1 MLCRRMRLTERHLQ
15 PPREPLEGPIV
26 RPCTVRKLMNLEP
39 ARSAGG
45 AGVGDPSTTNN
56 AIPPTTITIPTGDHT
71 TGPGCFEEQ
80 PRGRKPPDG
89 PKTPLMIVNLNIP
102 PGTETL
108 APKSA
113 SRTERTK
120 LPHFCLQY
128 RNLTRLCSAPP
139 GSTSNAVGTGC
150 AATGGGPGTTTT
162 TTSQIPQIF
171 IQSFELQDRR
181 AVDGQGP
188 VAGDGVQD
196 GNSASNGQQYNI
208 ITENDED
215 TFATLL
221 LENISNISLEMIQR
235 HQQKLLGT
243 AGSSMTD
250 GQLQTGASGASATC
264 FQHVEGCSSMDRTDS
279 KTSADGVVCGAMLD
293 MRMDSTEEHGAGQ
306 REGSGRADYG
316 NLRGSGTQDGID
328 EPLSD
333 IPAGYRSLCYR
344 TPSPKTRQI
353 IRVDIVTSRE
363 KY

>member
-15 PPREPLEGPIV
+15 PPREPLDGPIV
-26 RPCTVRKLMNLEP
+26 RPCTARKLMNLD
-39 ARSAGG
+39 AGPNTG
-45 AGVGDPSTTNN
+45 GTIAGNSPVH
-56 AIPPTTITIPTGDHT
+56 TTITIPTGDDGGT
-71 TGPGCFEEQ
+71 NGEGQPFS
-80 PRGRKPPDG
+80 PRGRKAGDG

-113 SRTERTK
+113 SRSERHK
-120 LPHFCLQY
+120 LPHFCMQY
-128 RNLTRLCSAPP
+128 RNLGRLCSAPP
-139 GSTSNAVGTGC
+139 GCAGTTGVPTVVGTSG
-150 AATGGGPGTTTT
+150 TGSGL
-162 TTSQIPQIF
+162 IPQIF

-181 AVDGQGP
+181 AADGQG
-188 VAGDGVQD
+188 GQTDDSGQQ
-196 GNSASNGQQYNI
+196 SSQQYNI

-221 LENISNISLEMIQR
+221 LDNISNISLEMIQR

-243 AGSSMTD
+243 TASSITE
-250 GQLQTGASGASATC
+250 GGPLVTGATGSATC
-264 FQHVEGCSSMDRTDS
+264 FQHVEGCSSMERTES
-279 KTSADGVVCGAMLD
+279 KTSTEGLLPLDG
-293 MRMDSTEEHGAGQ
+293 RMDSLEERDRQPSRGQ
-306 REGSGRADYG
+306 SAPGPSADRLAVTQEGPEDQ
-316 NLRGSGTQDGID
+316 NT
-328 EPLSD
+328 D

>member
-26 RPCTVRKLMNLEP
+26 RPCTVRKLMNLGQ
-39 ARSAGG
+39 ARCNG
-45 AGVGDPSTTNN
+45 GVGGELCTTN
-56 AIPPTTITIPTGDHT
+56 AIPPTTITIPTGDA
-71 TGPGCFEEQ
+71 TGLGFEEQ

-139 GSTSNAVGTGC
+139 GA
-150 AATGGGPGTTTT
+150 TTTT
-162 TTSQIPQIF
+162 TTNTVGPGTATGGPGAPTQIPQIF

-181 AVDGQGP
+181 AVDGQGQ
-188 VAGDGVQD
+188 VAGDGAQD
-196 GNSASNGQQYNI
+196 GNSGNDGQQYNI

-250 GQLQTGASGASATC
+250 GQLQTGASGASAAC

-279 KTSADGVVCGAMLD
+279 KTSADGVVCGALD
-293 MRMDSTEEHGAGQ
+293 MRLDSTEERGGALP
-306 REGSGRADYG
+306 REGSGRAEYG
-316 NLRGSGTQDGID
+316 NVRGGTQDGID

>member
-15 PPREPLEGPIV
+15 PPREPAEGPIV
-26 RPCTVRKLMNLEP
+26 RPCTVRKLMNLGV
-39 ARSAGG
+39 AGSSATG
-45 AGVGDPSTTNN
+45 APGITTN
-56 AIPPTTITIPTGDHT
+56 AIGHHHTTITIPTGDAT
-71 TGPGCFEEQ
+71 RPCCEEQ
-80 PRGRKPPDG
+80 QCSPRGRKPTDG

-128 RNLTRLCSAPP
+128 RNLSRLCSAPP
-139 GSTSNAVGTGC
+139 GGVTATVPGAAPGVTSH
-150 AATGGGPGTTTT
+150 
-162 TTSQIPQIF
+162 QIPQIF

-181 AVDGQGP
+181 AADGQGAA
-188 VAGDGVQD
+188 AGGE
-196 GNSASNGQQYNI
+196 AGQEGSSSSQAYNI

-243 AGSSMTD
+243 AGSSQTEA
-250 GQLQTGASGASATC
+250 QLQTGGTSGTG

-279 KTSADGVVCGAMLD
+279 KTSADVATGLD
-293 MRMDSTEEHGAGQ
+293 MRMDSAEDRALGGAVS
-306 REGSGRADYG
+306 EGGGRRPEFAS
-316 NLRGSGTQDGID
+316 LRSTTQDGID
-328 EPLSD
+328 EPLDD

>member
-26 RPCTVRKLMNLEP
+26 RPCTARKLMNLDT
-39 ARSAGG
+39 ATSHSNHSTNTTAT
-45 AGVGDPSTTNN
+45 TTND
-56 AIPPTTITIPTGDHT
+56 ASSTPHPTITIPTGDDAGT
-71 TGPGCFEEQ
+71 TCEGQPFS
-80 PRGRKPPDG
+80 PRGRKLPEG
-89 PKTPLMIVNLNIP
+89 PKTPLVIVNLNIP

-113 SRTERTK
+113 SRSERHK
-120 LPHFCLQY
+120 LPHFCMQY
-128 RNLTRLCSAPP
+128 RNLGRLCSAPP
-139 GSTSNAVGTGC
+139 GCAGAGVPTVVGT
-150 AATGGGPGTTTT
+150 AGPASGL
-162 TTSQIPQIF
+162 IPQIF

-181 AVDGQGP
+181 AADGPAGAADHDQQQGS
-188 VAGDGVQD
+188 QR
-196 GNSASNGQQYNI
+196 YNI

-221 LENISNISLEMIQR
+221 LDNISNISLEMIQR

-243 AGSSMTD
+243 TASSITESP
-250 GQLQTGASGASATC
+250 LVTGVTGSATC
-264 FQHVEGCSSMDRTDS
+264 FQHVEGCSSMERTES
-279 KTSADGVVCGAMLD
+279 KTSTEGLLPLDG
-293 MRMDSTEEHGAGQ
+293 RMDSHDERDRQASRGQ
-306 REGSGRADYG
+306 SASGPTNDRLAVTPEAVDDQ
-316 NLRGSGTQDGID
+316 N
-328 EPLSD
+328 PD

>member
-26 RPCTVRKLMNLEP
+26 RPCTTRKLMNLG
-39 ARSAGG
+39 AGG
-45 AGVGDPSTTNN
+45 NACSATGPGTTTN
-56 AIPPTTITIPTGDHT
+56 AIGHTTITIPTGDAT
-71 TGPGCFEEQ
+71 RACCEEQ
-80 PRGRKPPDG
+80 QCSPRGRKPTDG

-128 RNLTRLCSAPP
+128 RNLSRLCSAPP
-139 GSTSNAVGTGC
+139 GGATATVPGAAPGVTSH
-150 AATGGGPGTTTT
+150 
-162 TTSQIPQIF
+162 QIPQIF

-181 AVDGQGP
+181 ATDGQGTAA
-188 VAGDGVQD
+188 AGE
-196 GNSASNGQQYNI
+196 AGQEGRSSSQAYNI

-243 AGSSMTD
+243 AGSSLTEA
-250 GQLQTGASGASATC
+250 QLQTGTGTGTC

-279 KTSADGVVCGAMLD
+279 KTSADVATGLD
-293 MRMDSTEEHGAGQ
+293 MRMDSTEDRALGGAASESGGR
-306 REGSGRADYG
+306 REYAS
-316 NLRGSGTQDGID
+316 LRSTTQDGID
-328 EPLSD
+328 EPLDD

>member
-26 RPCTVRKLMNLEP
+26 RPCTARKLLNLDTGP
-39 ARSAGG
+39 GSTNPP
-45 AGVGDPSTTNN
+45 PSPHN
-56 AIPPTTITIPTGDHT
+56 AISHATITIPTGDT
-71 TGPGCFEEQ
+71 TEPAYEGQPFS
-80 PRGRKPPDG
+80 PRGSRKPNEC

-113 SRTERTK
+113 SRAERHK
-120 LPHFCLQY
+120 LPPFCVQY
-128 RNLTRLCSAPP
+128 RNLTRFCSAPAASSGVP
-139 GSTSNAVGTGC
+139 ATSGAGTTPHILGPNGGTGSG
-150 AATGGGPGTTTT
+150 AM
-162 TTSQIPQIF
+162 IPQIF

-181 AVDGQGP
+181 AADGQGP
-188 VAGDGVQD
+188 VAAAGADGQP
-196 GNSASNGQQYNI
+196 GSQQYNI

-221 LENISNISLEMIQR
+221 LDNISNISLEMIQR

-243 AGSSMTD
+243 AGSSLTE
-250 GQLQTGASGASATC
+250 GHLVTGASGGSVGTC
-264 FQHVEGCSSMDRTDS
+264 VQHADGCSSMERTES
-279 KTSADGVVCGAMLD
+279 KTSTDGALALD
-293 MRMDSTEEHGAGQ
+293 MRMDSTEEGEGRRGEMSAGQ
-306 REGSGRADYG
+306 RRSGAVQEAG
-316 NLRGSGTQDGID
+316 D
-328 EPLSD
+328 EQQSD
-333 IPAGYRSLCYR
+333 IPPGYRSLCYR

>member
-26 RPCTVRKLMNLEP
+26 RPCTARKLMNLDT
-39 ARSAGG
+39 ATSNTTSNAN
-45 AGVGDPSTTNN
+45 ATTTTTTNN
-56 AIPPTTITIPTGDHT
+56 IGNSSAHTIITIPTGDDAGT
-71 TGPGCFEEQ
+71 NCEGQPFS
-80 PRGRKPPDG
+80 PRGRKHTEG

-113 SRTERTK
+113 SRSERHK
-120 LPHFCLQY
+120 LPHFCMQY
-128 RNLTRLCSAPP
+128 RNFGRYCSAPP
-139 GSTSNAVGTGC
+139 GCSPGHGSGVPAGVVGTS
-150 AATGGGPGTTTT
+150 GPASGL
-162 TTSQIPQIF
+162 IPQIF

-181 AVDGQGP
+181 AADGPGGSAEHDQQQG
-188 VAGDGVQD
+188 
-196 GNSASNGQQYNI
+196 SQQYNI
-208 ITENDED
+208 ITENEED

-221 LENISNISLEMIQR
+221 LDNISNISLEMIQR

-243 AGSSMTD
+243 TASSITESP
-250 GQLQTGASGASATC
+250 LVTGATGGSATC
-264 FQHVEGCSSMDRTDS
+264 FQHVEGCSSMERTES
-279 KTSADGVVCGAMLD
+279 KTSTDVLLPLDGT
-293 MRMDSTEEHGAGQ
+293 RMDSHEERDRQPSRGQ
-306 REGSGRADYG
+306 SASGPASADRLAVG
-316 NLRGSGTQDGID
+316 QESMDDQN
-328 EPLSD
+328 PD

>member
-26 RPCTVRKLMNLEP
+26 RPCTARKLMNLDT
-39 ARSAGG
+39 ATSNTTA
-45 AGVGDPSTTNN
+45 TTNIAN
-56 AIPPTTITIPTGDHT
+56 SSPHTIITIPTGDEAGT
-71 TGPGCFEEQ
+71 NCEGQPFS
-80 PRGRKPPDG
+80 PRGRKSTEG

-113 SRTERTK
+113 SRSERHK
-120 LPHFCLQY
+120 LPHFCMQY
-128 RNLTRLCSAPP
+128 RNFGRYCSAPP
-139 GSTSNAVGTGC
+139 GCTAAGSGVPTVVGTS
-150 AATGGGPGTTTT
+150 GPSSGL
-162 TTSQIPQIF
+162 IPQIF

-181 AVDGQGP
+181 AVDGPGGPTEHEQQQG
-188 VAGDGVQD
+188 
-196 GNSASNGQQYNI
+196 SQQYNL

-221 LENISNISLEMIQR
+221 LDNISNISLEMIQR

-243 AGSSMTD
+243 TASSITESP
-250 GQLQTGASGASATC
+250 LITGATGGSATC
-264 FQHVEGCSSMDRTDS
+264 FGHVEGCSSMERTES
-279 KTSADGVVCGAMLD
+279 KTSTDALLPLDG
-293 MRMDSTEEHGAGQ
+293 RMDSREERERQPSRGQ
-306 REGSGRADYG
+306 SASGPSVDRLAVTPEG
-316 NLRGSGTQDGID
+316 QDD
-328 EPLSD
+328 QNPD